1 MRVVVPTRFMANL
14 VDRRFGP
21 ALRRAIED
29 ELGSTGSPVRFS
41 VDEAAFRDD
50 KTPAKPG
57 PSGRS
62 DPSPPRSPGRG
73 ASSTHGRSDP
83 NDPPDPRSD
92 PSGALVGESSSAA
105 GPDTGR
111 NSPFDRG
118 LRRGRLRRYE
128 LSDFVVGQS
137 NRLAYS
143 AAVSLACGEAHLSPL
158 FIHGGCGLGK
168 THLLQGIANQFRR
181 AHRGARVRCI
191 TAEAFTNEY
200 LGSMR
205 AGTLEAFRSRYR
217 AVDLLCLDDV
227 HILST
232 KKATQ
237 NELLHTFD
245 AIDLR
250 SRLVALASDEHPREI
265 DKLGAGLISRFMSG
279 AVIRLDPPDPE
290 LRERMIAQLALRRAL
305 EMDHAA
311 IALMGEHAARAA
323 ARAGLTPSVRDLEGM
338 LARVEAMHR
347 LAGGGTRRVGAALVS
362 KALGQIG
369 GPGGA
374 SGARRGRPRRPV
386 RVQAIMQLGCATL
399 GVTIEE
405 LMGKGRHKRVVLTR
419 AVTVLLARELT
430 NHSYPEI
437 ARAMGRPNHSTVIT
451 AHKRI
456 TGQIER
462 HDFADIGP
470 EFDGLT
476 VEQVVGRVRSQIE
489 KASA

>member
-1 MRVVVPTRFMANL
+1 VC
-14 VDRRFGP
+14 
-21 ALRRAIED
+21 
-29 ELGSTGSPVRFS
+29 S
-41 VDEAAFRDD
+41 
-50 KTPAKPG
+50 
-57 PSGRS
+57 S
-62 DPSPPRSPGRG
+62 D
-73 ASSTHGRSDP
+73 
-83 NDPPDPRSD
+83 
-92 PSGALVGESSSAA
+92 L
-105 GPDTGR
+105 
-111 NSPFDRG
+111 
-118 LRRGRLRRYE
+118 
-128 LSDFVVGQS
+128 
-137 NRLAYS
+137 
-143 AAVSLACGEAHLSPL
+143 
-158 FIHGGCGLGK
+158 
-168 THLLQGIANQFRR
+168 
-181 AHRGARVRCI
+181 
-191 TAEAFTNEY
+191 
-200 LGSMR
+200 
-205 AGTLEAFRSRYR
+205 
-217 AVDLLCLDDV
+217 LLCLDDV

-250 SRLVALASDEHPREI
+250 SRLVALASDEHPGAI
-265 DKLGAGLISRFMSG
+265 DKLGAGLVSRFMSG

-290 LRERMIAQLALRRAL
+290 LRERMIAQLAMRRGL

-347 LAGGGTRRVGAALVS
+347 LVPGLGGPTHRVGAALVS
-362 KALGQIG
+362 KALGLTC
-369 GPGGA
+369 GPGAAPGI
-374 SGARRGRPRRPV
+374 RTGRPRRPV
-386 RVQAIMQLGCATL
+386 RVQAIMQIACATL

-456 TGQIER
+456 SGQIQGD
-462 HDFADIGP
+462 DFADIGP

-476 VEQVVGRVRSQIE
+476 VEQVVGRVRNQVEREIGR
-489 KASA
+489 AHV